1 MAFWNKK
8 ELTEEEKEAKAIKK
22 AKAKAKWDAVKLPVI
37 GGICAAGGAAVGAV
51 TTALVKNHAAK
62 KAAAPVTPEIP
73 APTVWDA
80 ETQAAIDACAQLDF
94 PNSATD
100 VDVKEF

>member
-1 MAFWNKK
+1 MGIFSKK

-51 TTALVKNHAAK
+51 TTAVVKNHKAK
-62 KAAAPVTPEIP
+62 KATTPVTQEIP

-80 ETQAAIDACAQLDF
+80 DTQANIDACAQLDF
-94 PNSATD
+94 PNSD
-100 VDVKEF
+100 VEVKEF